1 MKDISIKEIL
11 DSIVDIITPQ
21 VKEKNVS
28 LKVNSDIKFDKIKA
42 DQAQLERALL
52 NLLSNAVK
60 FTPEKGRVL
69 IDIQEKDDDIQF
81 SIEDTGVGIPPQ
93 DIPKVFQEFFRADN
107 ALDQKIKGSGLGLSL
122 VKKIVEAHKGKIW
135 FNTELGKGT
144 RFTFTL
150 PKY

>member
-1 MKDISIKEIL
+1 M
-11 DSIVDIITPQ
+11 
-21 VKEKNVS
+21 VKEKNIS
-28 LKVNSDIKFDKIKA
+28 LKINSKIRFDKIKA
-42 DQAQLERALL
+42 DQGQMERVFL
-52 NLLSNAVK
+52 NLLSNAIK
-60 FTPEKGRVL
+60 FTPEKGSVTIS
-69 IDIQEKDDDIQF
+69 IDEKEDDIQF
-81 SIEDTGVGIPPQ
+81 SIEDTGIGIPPQ

-135 FNTELGKGT
+135 FNSELGKGT